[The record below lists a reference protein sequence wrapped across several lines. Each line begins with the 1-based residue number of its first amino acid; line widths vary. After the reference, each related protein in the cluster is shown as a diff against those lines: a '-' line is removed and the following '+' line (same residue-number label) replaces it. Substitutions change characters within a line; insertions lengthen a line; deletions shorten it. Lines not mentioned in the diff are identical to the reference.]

1 MTKTIQKSLALLWLL
16 TSSTACGTLGL
27 VGGTDV
33 DAVATS
39 VQKPANVAVYLKV
52 TEDDDP
58 VTDLELK
65 NFEITENDQA
75 LAPEDIGLRLL
86 PRRTLANERVVLLV
100 DISGKPNQ
108 ELRRSLAS
116 AVEGFV
122 EKVRTEV
129 PVSVLAYDGSPGLK
143 PIGEYPQAAA
153 GEAAPK
159 ADLLETMTAVD
170 ESRDFYGAIIK
181 GVKELDVRMMQ
192 QKKPLHVATLVVFA
206 RGPDLAGRTTEFQV
220 DEALT
225 DKNYDVIGIGVG
237 DEAPYLEDVS
247 DAGLFLAHKAE
258 TLPIVFEDAAARV
271 LATRGQYYV
280 LAYCSPARA
289 GTRTLRVN
297 VRYTA
302 KDNDDHHGSYYTE
315 FEAQGFGP
323 GCNSET
329 PPRFVVPRP
338 ANEAAP
344 QAAASEPAPS
354 PAEATSS
361 SPAPA
366 AAKEGEVAPPPD
378 KPAYK

>member
-1 MTKTIQKSLALLWLL
+1 
-16 TSSTACGTLGL
+16 
-27 VGGTDV
+27 
-33 DAVATS
+33 
-39 VQKPANVAVYLKV
+39 VAVYLKV
-52 TEDDDP
+52 TEGDDP

-65 NFEITENDQA
+65 NFEVSENDQV
-75 LAPEDIGLRLL
+75 LSGDEVGLRLI
-86 PRRTLANERVVLLV
+86 PRWTLANERVVLLV
-100 DISGKPNQ
+100 DISGKPSP

-143 PIGEYPQAAA
+143 LVGEFAQAQPGAAA
-153 GEAAPK
+153 PRANV
-159 ADLLETMTAVD
+159 LETMEAVD
-170 ESRDFYGAIIK
+170 ESRDFYGAVVK

-206 RGPDLAGRTTEFQV
+206 RGPDLAGRTTEFQA

-225 DKNYDVIGIGVG
+225 DKHYDVIGIGVG
-237 DEAPYLEDVS
+237 EDAPYLDDVA
-247 DAGLFLAHKAE
+247 DAGVFLAHKAE

-271 LATRGQYYV
+271 LKTRGQYYV
-280 LAYCSPARA
+280 LAYCSPGRA
-289 GTRTLRVN
+289 GTRTLRVS

-315 FEAQGFGP
+315 FNAAGFGP

-344 QAAASEPAPS
+344 AAPAATESAPS
-354 PAEATSS
+354 PAEATTT
-361 SPAPA
+361 PASGEPA
-366 AAKEGEVAPPPD
+366 AGQDGQVAPPPD
-378 KPAYK
+378 KPGYK